1 MWRRSS
7 DCDATML
14 PTSSMSRAAFNNFAA
29 HLLVLQDSGNNVM
42 AGNNDEF
49 DCRVPHPY
57 ELAIPLAVMDQL
69 RLTANGADEFFDVA
83 AALPE
88 AARGRVILRARRG
101 LWQNEKE
108 KSKDK
113 KKEPPTPKEKTHQMV
128 TRQEIAMQTTTLGKF
143 SRQCLKRSIL
153 QSPSTK
159 GPPSKYIA
167 LAEQVYHFF
176 TDTPPRFRT
185 LPRKPE
191 GKRDKELVKQTLT
204 VPQSPHLRT
213 KERARSASPIS
224 EGRNKEQG
232 RKKRDKELVK
242 QTLTVPQS
250 PHLRTKERA
259 RSVSPLP
266 GNSHLFK
273 ARPLNPKVFRP
284 PDMSLPQP
292 KPTTVAVPFN
302 FTYVPRK
309 VRCFKLSAESNKQI
323 QFKARP
329 TPTQRTLKIELSSV
343 VRRVA
348 VGGEENIHC
357 GVKHSFEK
365 RDRIA
370 KQEKEKKIKML
381 LEKASAK
388 IYKFTIPVP
397 SFIYQRCDET
407 SSVASSSASISS
419 GKSIHHHQEITQEQ
433 AD

>member
-42 AGNNDEF
+42 AGNND

-57 ELAIPLAVMDQL
+57 ELAIPLAVMDQ
-69 RLTANGADEFFDVA
+69 RPADEFFVPDVA
-83 AALPE
+83 AVQQE

-128 TRQEIAMQTTTLGKF
+128 TRQDVAMQTTTLGKF
-143 SRQCLKRSIL
+143 SRQCLKRPIL

-159 GPPSKYIA
+159 GPSSKYIA
-167 LAEQVYHFF
+167 LAEPVYHYF
-176 TDTPPRFRT
+176 TDTPPRFHT

-191 GKRDKELVKQTLT
+191 EKRDKELGKQTLT
-204 VPQSPHLRT
+204 VPR
-213 KERARSASPIS
+213 
-224 EGRNKEQG
+224 
-232 RKKRDKELVK
+232 
-242 QTLTVPQS
+242 S

-266 GNSHLFK
+266 ANSHSFK
-273 ARPLNPKVFRP
+273 AHPLNPKVFRP
-284 PDMSLPQP
+284 PDMSRPQP

-309 VRCFKLSAESNKQI
+309 VRCFKLSAESSKAI

-329 TPTQRTLKIELSSV
+329 APTQRPLEIELGSV

-348 VGGEENIHC
+348 VGGESNMHC

-370 KQEKEKKIKML
+370 KQEKEKRMKML
-381 LEKASAK
+381 LEKASAR

-419 GKSIHHHQEITQEQ
+419 GRSIHHHQEITQEQ